1 MTQKQYT
8 RDEFKNVRDYY
19 VTKGVAE
26 LLQPELVILL
36 LILIDTMEA
45 DERDYLQF
53 FTLCNKNDYI
63 EVIHEQEEPEYTNTI
78 RFVSNGARFTEQK
91 IFVIAEDNI
100 CTILLNSEY

>member
-1 MTQKQYT
+1 MNQKQYT
-8 RDEFKNVRDYY
+8 RDDFKNVKDYY

-45 DERDYLQF
+45 DERDYLQV

-78 RFVSNGARFTEQK
+78 RFVSNGASFTEQK